1 MYIYKYIKIW
11 TFFLLL
17 FLLSCVNKVP
27 ENNIEKQKT
36 DLPSIKEK
44 GELVALTLYS
54 STSYFNYRGEPM
66 GFQYELC
73 KQFAESLGVEL
84 KIKVANS
91 LEDLIHKLQNHEGDL
106 IAYNLTVTN
115 ERKDSLIFCG
125 EEMLT
130 HQVLVQRYGKKTL
143 KDVTELVGK
152 EIYVKPERYLQRM
165 TNLNKE
171 LGGGIIIHLVPEDS
185 ISEEDLI
192 EQVALGKIDYTVSNN
207 AIAKINKTYYA
218 NLNISLSISFMQRSS
233 WAVRKDE
240 PLLAQAANEWF
251 KLNKTS
257 KAFLA
262 SSKRYFEQS
271 KRIEYGSILSLKN
284 GQISQFDSLFK
295 KYANNINWDWK
306 LLAAL
311 AYTESNFNPNVVSW
325 AGARGLMQL
334 MPHTAKVLGV
344 PPGKE
349 SDPEESVKAATTYIS
364 RLNKTFTSISDTN
377 ERINFILASYNAG
390 EGHIKDA
397 MALAKKYGSNPFVWK
412 GHVEK
417 YLKLKSHE
425 RYFNDAVC
433 KNGYFRGEE
442 TCNFVKNIRS
452 RHNLYKDKIKK

>member
-171 LGGGIIIHLVPEDS
+171 LGGGIIIHQVPEDS

-284 GQISQFDSLFK
+284 GQISQFDSLFC
-295 KYANNINWDWK
+295 
-306 LLAAL
+306 LL
-311 AYTESNFNPNVVSW
+311 YTSPSP
-325 AGARGLMQL
+325 R
-334 MPHTAKVLGV
+334 
-344 PPGKE
+344 
-349 SDPEESVKAATTYIS
+349 D
-364 RLNKTFTSISDTN
+364 
-377 ERINFILASYNAG
+377 
-390 EGHIKDA
+390 
-397 MALAKKYGSNPFVWK
+397 
-412 GHVEK
+412 
-417 YLKLKSHE
+417 
-425 RYFNDAVC
+425 
-433 KNGYFRGEE
+433 
-442 TCNFVKNIRS
+442 
-452 RHNLYKDKIKK
+452 